1 MLSSDLTS
9 IRLPPLKS
17 IPKFS
22 PLMKREKNDIRQKI
36 MEIDNV
42 IFLYLRN

>member
-1 MLSSDLTS
+1 MLLSDLTS

-22 PLMKREKNDIRQKI
+22 PLIKREKKDIRQKI
-36 MEIDNV
+36 IEINNV
-42 IFLYLRN
+42 TFLYLRN